1 MFRKFAVILLV
12 GCCATQFASS
22 KKTAPLDP
30 LIDVAKEA
38 LQFVAKF
45 IDFAFEESEA
55 TLQTIIGKLDYL
67 RETALAIAARQ
78 VQRESDLLYK
88 LIEAVK
94 NRSSNA
100 NMDILNC
107 LETVEVEAGNIQ
119 ERAVNSSMSC
129 IDASIAVTGEN
140 VLIILEELRQINVN
154 FTEHEAKVDSCK
166 GKLFPF
172 ECIKSVVIDLE
183 QIALSIPAKI
193 KTDSNRAVMDFLALG
208 FEIFQC
214 GRDAT
219 EAMEEQNVQ
228 IFNDFSTC
236 VQNKNEPVTST
247 TASTV

>member
-1 MFRKFAVILLV
+1 MQIFPNFPDTDQKYFF
-12 GCCATQFASS
+12 QFAFS
-22 KKTAPLDP
+22 KQTAPLDP
-30 LIDVAKEA
+30 IIDVAKQV
-38 LQFVAKF
+38 LQFVTKF
-45 IDFAFEESEA
+45 IDFAFEESES

-67 RETALAIAARQ
+67 RESALAIAAKQ
-78 VQRESDLLYK
+78 IERESELLYK

-94 NRSSNA
+94 NRSTNA

-119 ERAVNSSMSC
+119 ERAVNFSMSC

-154 FTEHEAKVDSCK
+154 FTEHESELDGCK

-172 ECIKSVVIDLE
+172 ECIKHVVTDLE

-219 EAMEEQNVQ
+219 EAMEDQNVQ
-228 IFNDFSTC
+228 IFNAFSTC
-236 VQNKNEPVTST
+236 VQNKDEPATPAPTST
-247 TASTV
+247 V